1 MIRTTVFT
9 STMSRSKIIKPTSNV
24 SLSNKF
30 YRKKVYK
37 NYVYMLIGR

>member
-9 STMSRSKIIKPTSNV
+9 STMSRSKIIQSTPNV
-24 SLSNKF
+24 SLSNLF

-37 NYVYMLIGR
+37 KYVYMLFGG